1 MLEVPE
7 VKMQCFKNDCKEV
20 FVEGHGISVTV
31 NTWANMEGV
40 SFMLHGKDMGI
51 RTAASM
57 RWEELDVLL
66 CALVAARG
74 A

>member
-1 MLEVPE
+1 M
-7 VKMQCFKNDCKEV
+7 KMECFTNQSKEV
-20 FVEGHGISVTV
+20 FVEGHGVSVTV
-31 NTWANMEGV
+31 NTWANLEGV
-40 SFMLHGKDMGI
+40 SFMVHGKDSSI

-66 CALVAARG
+66 CALVAARS